1 MKTIL
6 IFNAIAYILSFIY
19 YFRKDGMCVST
30 LLWMYYAIFSIFGA
44 FLVYDGLYFRVM
56 EDIDYDKSRINNV
69 SFVPY
74 LLLYFT
80 FYLFV
85 TPFRKLK
92 LSKIDVLHIGIKRS
106 SFLKFCRICCYFEII
121 YVLVKIVQVG
131 IVGSI
136 GFGNFHD
143 MRVEGGGSE
152 VLYSG
157 PLAPVMQL
165 FNYIGRF
172 INLVF
177 IPYVLVYLTF
187 GYIKGNLP
195 KKDFLMCFIPYSISL
210 LLKGVVGGSRG
221 DMFFSLLEITFYY
234 LLFKDYIG
242 DSIKRKI
249 RNLAIIVLALIF
261 ILTMSITTERF
272 GESNVTVFDSILR
285 YLGEMWPNLGYEYW
299 DRVNEHP
306 YGEFLFST
314 FGPNEDKIRIY
325 WFYKTGVHTWWFFT
339 ILGRLYFEYGKFLA
353 VLIILF
359 IGSIIKKILDKKFYY
374 LADIGFIVF
383 LYNLCVSSLFNFII
397 IRPVEIFGLA
407 MMYIFSLFL
416 RPKKIH

>member
-1 MKTIL
+1 
-6 IFNAIAYILSFIY
+6 
-19 YFRKDGMCVST
+19 
-30 LLWMYYAIFSIFGA
+30 
-44 FLVYDGLYFRVM
+44 
-56 EDIDYDKSRINNV
+56 
-69 SFVPY
+69 
-74 LLLYFT
+74 
-80 FYLFV
+80 
-85 TPFRKLK
+85 
-92 LSKIDVLHIGIKRS
+92 
-106 SFLKFCRICCYFEII
+106 
-121 YVLVKIVQVG
+121 
-131 IVGSI
+131 
-136 GFGNFHD
+136 
-143 MRVEGGGSE
+143 
-152 VLYSG
+152 
-157 PLAPVMQL
+157 
-165 FNYIGRF
+165 
-172 INLVF
+172 
-177 IPYVLVYLTF
+177 
-187 GYIKGNLP
+187 
-195 KKDFLMCFIPYSISL
+195 MCFIPYSISL

-249 RNLAIIVLALIF
+249 RNLAIIVLALIV

-359 IGSIIKKILDKKFYY
+359 IGSIIKKILDKKLYY

>member
-195 KKDFLMCFIPYSISL
+195 KRFFNVFYSLFHIIIIERCRGRIKRGHVL
-210 LLKGVVGGSRG
+210 FVVGNNI
-221 DMFFSLLEITFYY
+221 LLSF
-234 LLFKDYIG
+234 
-242 DSIKRKI
+242 
-249 RNLAIIVLALIF
+249 V
-261 ILTMSITTERF
+261 
-272 GESNVTVFDSILR
+272 
-285 YLGEMWPNLGYEYW
+285 
-299 DRVNEHP
+299 
-306 YGEFLFST
+306 
-314 FGPNEDKIRIY
+314 
-325 WFYKTGVHTWWFFT
+325 
-339 ILGRLYFEYGKFLA
+339 
-353 VLIILF
+353 
-359 IGSIIKKILDKKFYY
+359 
-374 LADIGFIVF
+374 
-383 LYNLCVSSLFNFII
+383 
-397 IRPVEIFGLA
+397 
-407 MMYIFSLFL
+407 
-416 RPKKIH
+416 